1 LNRRIRNPGIL
12 RWVTQER
19 DGVCLYGLIKRDG
32 CSGGL
37 DPHHIK
43 TKGSG
48 GDDEPKNLITL
59 CRKHHNEAQERKIR
73 PGFLRELLRTW
84 FDYEYTREELDE

>member
-1 LNRRIRNPGIL
+1 M
-12 RWVTQER
+12 
-19 DGVCLYGLIKRDG
+19 RDG

-48 GDDEPKNLITL
+48 GDDTKENLITL
-59 CRKHHNEAQERKIR
+59 CRKHHDQAQARKIKA
-73 PGFLRELLRTW
+73 GTLRKILRR
-84 FDYEYTREELDE
+84 FFHYEYTQEELDE

>member
-1 LNRRIRNPGIL
+1 MNRRIQDPDIL
-12 RWVTQER
+12 RWITQER
-19 DGVCLYGLIKRDG
+19 DGFCLYGLIAKDG

-48 GDDEPKNLITL
+48 GDDTRENLITL
-59 CRKHHNEAQERKIR
+59 CRKHHNEAQERKIKA
-73 PGFLRELLRTW
+73 GTLRRILME
-84 FDYEYTREELDE
+84 FFHYKYTQEELDE